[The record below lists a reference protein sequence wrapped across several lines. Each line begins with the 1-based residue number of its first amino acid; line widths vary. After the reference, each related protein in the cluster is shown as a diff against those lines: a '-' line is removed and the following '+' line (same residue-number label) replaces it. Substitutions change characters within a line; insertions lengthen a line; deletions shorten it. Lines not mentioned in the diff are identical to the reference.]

1 MRNRLPFFR
10 IIGGL
15 FHYAVFINCDHLL
28 VAIEVPLDPFAIT
41 IAILIHPLNLQRVLL
56 REPSGVLALKASLL
70 NGSDPRSLSVLE
82 PCPVSASV
90 WLRFFLLMIET
101 IFLFF
106 ELRLD
111 PCNLLFARHELS
123 RLTSDYRNR
132 GRRQQGEM
140 KRFHI
145 ITVILSLVLLL
156 FLVLQRKLYCPRSAS
171 QWDRPEPV

>member
-90 WLRFFLLMIET
+90 WLRFFY
-101 IFLFF
+101 
-106 ELRLD
+106 
-111 PCNLLFARHELS
+111 S
-123 RLTSDYRNR
+123 
-132 GRRQQGEM
+132 
-140 KRFHI
+140 
-145 ITVILSLVLLL
+145 
-156 FLVLQRKLYCPRSAS
+156 
-171 QWDRPEPV
+171 

>member
-1 MRNRLPFFR
+1 M
-10 IIGGL
+10 
-15 FHYAVFINCDHLL
+15 
-28 VAIEVPLDPFAIT
+28 
-41 IAILIHPLNLQRVLL
+41 
-56 REPSGVLALKASLL
+56 
-70 NGSDPRSLSVLE
+70 NGSAPRSLSVLE
-82 PCPVSASV
+82 PCAVSACI
-90 WLRFFLLMIET
+90 WFRFFHLMIET

-132 GRRQQGEM
+132 GRRQRGEM

-156 FLVLQRKLYCPRSAS
+156 FLVLQRNLCCPGSAT